1 MSLSEE
7 LAQMHASGDIGQALA
22 GIPERVARLEQERDA
37 LRAACEEFVR
47 KCEAGQARSIRSY
60 ALDALR
66 DTAERYWYAYACA
79 CELGPE
85 RERAFS
91 IYEDLRRARCKAKV

>member
-7 LAQMHASGDIGQALA
+7 LAQMHASGDNGQALA
-22 GIPERVARLEQERDA
+22 GVPERVARLEQERDA

-47 KCEAGQARSIRSY
+47 KCEAGQARSIIRSV

-66 DTAERYWYAYACA
+66 DTAERYWYAQ
-79 CELGPE
+79 P
-85 RERAFS
+85 
-91 IYEDLRRARCKAKV
+91 IKKPARIASATNKNPIFIR